1 MNQNK
6 SFYSMAS
13 TLQENST
20 QSHTQ
25 YFSKLPQIDKMK
37 SIHEENMRKERKAQ
51 EAYKKHFKLYTEEK
65 ELYSKKSKLKS

>member
-1 MNQNK
+1 
-6 SFYSMAS
+6 MAS

-51 EAYKKHFKLYTEEK
+51 EAYKKHFKLYTEE
-65 ELYSKKSKLKS
+65 